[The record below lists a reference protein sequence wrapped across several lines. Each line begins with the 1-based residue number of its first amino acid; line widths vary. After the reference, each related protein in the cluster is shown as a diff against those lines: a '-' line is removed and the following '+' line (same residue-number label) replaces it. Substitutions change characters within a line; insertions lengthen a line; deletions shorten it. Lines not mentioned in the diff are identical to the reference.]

1 MRRTLFR
8 RFLNQG
14 GKKSPFELGTIGVR
28 NEEAMAPAK
37 LSDNLHIPYP
47 AEEIARRMTK
57 IRLRHQRC
65 EDRIEQQLLQ
75 GEYKYFTGKKI
86 SYDGADLPELISLL
100 QNFGYFGFY
109 STVALN
115 DVIEQLKIRV
125 EHMDCDKIE
134 RVMRHLTT
142 LHKFDSDLFDD
153 MSFRLLKILPSASL
167 EDVTGIIAVL
177 QYMKSTSSELIVPLV
192 KKCMEKSVLPQ
203 LLPEHIASL
212 AMILGRQPDRSDI
225 VLQYGNDI
233 LCVFALRL
241 GGDKKKQSVKTATFT
256 PTECVQTLWGLS
268 NVSPSLPSKDLIDA
282 VFVRLLKSA
291 ETSPEDVGAFMET
304 CEKLSYYDEEVVI
317 ELTRWTM
324 SHAKEFWVT
333 ETTQAMSYLAKAS
346 MHSQDLSVVADA
358 VFVLLNHIEGTL
370 HRMAADF

>member
-1 MRRTLFR
+1 MRRTFFR

-153 MSFRLLKILPSASL
+153 MSFRLLKILPSAS
-167 EDVTGIIAVL
+167 
-177 QYMKSTSSELIVPLV
+177 
-192 KKCMEKSVLPQ
+192 
-203 LLPEHIASL
+203 
-212 AMILGRQPDRSDI
+212 
-225 VLQYGNDI
+225 
-233 LCVFALRL
+233 
-241 GGDKKKQSVKTATFT
+241 
-256 PTECVQTLWGLS
+256 
-268 NVSPSLPSKDLIDA
+268 
-282 VFVRLLKSA
+282 
-291 ETSPEDVGAFMET
+291 
-304 CEKLSYYDEEVVI
+304 
-317 ELTRWTM
+317 
-324 SHAKEFWVT
+324 
-333 ETTQAMSYLAKAS
+333 
-346 MHSQDLSVVADA
+346 
-358 VFVLLNHIEGTL
+358 
-370 HRMAADF
+370 